1 MDQLTNKRLGELL
14 IKLGF
19 EPGQVTAKSNVV
31 WEHPESGCMLTLPQ
45 NKVDESPR
53 PGDVVG
59 IRTQLDMHGHLE
71 EQAFDYFAAQGAL
84 PASTS

>member
-1 MDQLTNKRLGELL
+1 MAQLTNKRLSELL
-14 IKLGF
+14 VKLGF
-19 EPGQVTAKSNVV
+19 EPGHVTAKGNVV
-31 WEHPESGCMLTLPQ
+31 WEHPESGCTLPLPQ
-45 NKVDESPR
+45 NKVDEPPR

-71 EQAFDYFAAQGAL
+71 EQAFESFAVQGTL